1 MSDVMR
7 PVKFKYLLRWML
19 EEYQNQNS
27 IFSVPEDK
35 FFYKKDQAYFEIF
48 GEKCETAIGP
58 AAGPHTQQA
67 PNLVASYLAGGRFF
81 ELKTVQIM
89 DSLEIEKPCID
100 VPDEG
105 YNTEWSTEFSVQEA
119 FEEYVKSWFLLHIL
133 NNMFGLSQLD
143 ERAFV
148 FNMSVGYDL
157 EGIKSPKIDG
167 FIEGLK
173 DASKT
178 EIFQECVRDL
188 KQAID
193 AGQIPNIIDPAFADS
208 ISPKISNSITLSTMH
223 GTPPDEQEGICRY
236 LISEKKVHTFVKLN
250 PTLLGYEYVQSVFD
264 QQEFDHI
271 RLKED
276 SFTHDMQYGDAI
288 EMVRSLQAFAKENGL
303 TFGVKLSN
311 TLPCVNEKG
320 QLPTE
325 EMYMSGRALYPLT
338 INLSNKL
345 AQEFGGEITISYS
358 GGATYFNIADLYTS
372 GIQPITLA
380 TELLR
385 PGGYSRLNQLAKIL
399 EGPMADNSSRELDLR
414 KLESIAENALTDER
428 YHKEAKPDA
437 PMKTNQKLGLLDC
450 FVAPCV
456 VACPVHQD
464 IPEYIQLIAEERYLE
479 AYELIVTSNP
489 MPFTTGFICESSCE
503 LKCVRNDYE
512 ETVRIRDLKR
522 IASEKGF
529 DEYMQNLAPKSPQRE
544 TKVAI
549 IGAGSAGLA
558 SGYFLGREGFD
569 VTVFDKNE
577 KIGGMVAHAI
587 ADYRNPDW
595 AIEKDIELVRRMG
608 VKFEMNC
615 DPTVDVRK
623 LQADGYKYIN
633 LAIGAWKSREF
644 PIEGDTEKVIGA
656 IKFLGDFK
664 NDRNT
669 NKLGKNVAIIGAGN
683 SAMDAAR
690 AATKVDGV
698 ETVTIIYRRTRKE
711 MPATRE
717 EFLETTHDGAIFR
730 ELVNPVSLRD
740 GILRCQQMELGEK
753 DESGR
758 RRPVPVEGE
767 FIEFEIDTVITAI
780 GELVEYELLAANQIE
795 TNERGDICVNKNLET
810 SVENVYISGDASRG
824 PSSIIEA
831 IADGRAVA
839 DGIIEKE
846 GVTPTPVKVA
856 GEYKFENERL
866 SKVWKRKGV
875 VNPQVTSESFNT
887 NFVESANRCLACN
900 VDCNKCVTVCP
911 NIANLS
917 IKVEGMRDTN
927 QILHI
932 EGLCN
937 ECGNCAVFCPYDSD
951 PAKDKFT
958 LYWKVDEFE
967 KGAHEGYVY
976 TSETTLR
983 MRHAGDIYNL
993 NLNNGGVSFDDPFVQ
1008 VNAELEGLL
1017 KMIDTVEREYDYLLH
1032 LD

>member
-7 PVKFKYLLRWML
+7 PVKFKNLLRWML

-35 FFYKKDQAYFEIF
+35 IFYKNDKAYFEIF

-67 PNLVASYLAGGRFF
+67 PNLVAAYLAGGRFF

-133 NNMFGLSQLD
+133 NKMLGLSQLD

-178 EIFQECVRDL
+178 EIFQECVSDL
-188 KQAID
+188 KEAII
-193 AGQIPNIIDPAFADS
+193 AGQIPNISDPAFADS
-208 ISPKISNSITLSTMH
+208 ISPKISNSVTLSTMH

-236 LISEKKVHTFVKLN
+236 LISDKKVHTFVKLN
-250 PTLLGYEYVQSVFD
+250 PTLLGYDYVQSVFT
-264 QQEFDHI
+264 QQEYDHI

-276 SFTHDMQYGDAI
+276 SFTHDMQYDDAI
-288 EMVRSLQAFAKENGL
+288 VMVRNLHAFAKENGVS
-303 TFGVKLSN
+303 FGIKLSN
-311 TLPCVNEKG
+311 TLPVVNEKG

-338 INLSNKL
+338 VNLSNKL
-345 AQEFGGEITISYS
+345 AQEFGGEVAISYS
-358 GGATYFNIADLYTS
+358 GGATYFNIADLFTS
-372 GIQPITLA
+372 GIKPITLA

-385 PGGYSRLNQLAKIL
+385 PGGYSRLNQLAKVL
-399 EGPMADNSSRELDLR
+399 ESPMADNPSRKMDLT
-414 KLESIAENALTDER
+414 KLQIIAENALTDER

-437 PMKTNQKLGLLDC
+437 PMKINQKLGLLDC

-479 AYELIVTSNP
+479 AYELITTTNP

-544 TKVAI
+544 TRVAI

-558 SGYFLGREGFD
+558 SGYFLAREGFD
-569 VTVFDKNE
+569 VTIFDKNE

-595 AIEKDIELVRRMG
+595 AIENDIKLVSSMG

-615 DPTVDVRK
+615 DPAIDVKK

-633 LAIGAWKSREF
+633 LAIGAWKSRQF

-664 NDRNT
+664 KDRNA

-717 EFLETTHDGAIFR
+717 EFLETTHDGATFR

-767 FIEFEIDTVITAI
+767 FIDFEIDTVITAI
-780 GELVEYELLAANQIE
+780 GELVDYELLAANQIE
-795 TNERGDICVNKNLET
+795 TNERGDICVNKYLET

-831 IADGRAVA
+831 VADGRTVV
-839 DGIIEKE
+839 DGILEKE
-846 GVTPTPVKVA
+846 GVAPAPVKTA

-866 SKVWKRKGV
+866 SKVWERKAV
-875 VNPQVTSESFNT
+875 VNPQVNTESFNT
-887 NFVESANRCLACN
+887 NFIESANRCLACN

-917 IKVEGMRDTN
+917 IKVEGMRDVN
-927 QILHI
+927 QILHL

-958 LYWKVDEFE
+958 LYWRVDEFE

-976 TSETTLR
+976 TSETALKV
-983 MRHAGDIYNL
+983 RHAGKIYKL
-993 NLNNGGVSFDDPFVQ
+993 NRSNGSVSFDDPSVQ

-1017 KMIDTVEREYDYLLH
+1017 KMIGTVEREYNYLLAC
-1032 LD
+1032 